1 MDNNMIF
8 TRNTLVDATHVD
20 RWGRMRPASLLEVM
34 QETAGDHAALLGVG
48 REQLD
53 PRGLFW
59 AIVRQTIEI
68 HRLPGIGE
76 TVLAETWPG
85 PPSRTAY
92 PRYMVGRTPQGE
104 ELFRA
109 VALWLLMD
117 VNTRAMVL
125 PSGSGIQ
132 VPGLLRGGELANP
145 MGIAPRVY
153 DNQELRR
160 VRYSELD
167 CNGHLS
173 NTKYLN
179 WMEDLLPTQWHRD
192 HALSKV
198 HICYLNE
205 ARADQEIALSWV
217 LEDEALA
224 LEGRRDTGET
234 TNRVFALQALYRQTR
249 AGASV

>member
-8 TRNTLVDATHVD
+8 TRKTLVDATHVD

-53 PRGLFW
+53 PGGCSGPSSARPLRFT
-59 AIVRQTIEI
+59 VCRES
-68 HRLPGIGE
+68 GE

-145 MGIAPRVY
+145 MGIAPGSTTTRSSAGCVT
-153 DNQELRR
+153 R
-160 VRYSELD
+160 SWIATGT
-167 CNGHLS
+167 C
-173 NTKYLN
+173 
-179 WMEDLLPTQWHRD
+179 PTP
-192 HALSKV
+192 S
-198 HICYLNE
+198 I
-205 ARADQEIALSWV
+205 S
-217 LEDEALA
+217 
-224 LEGRRDTGET
+224 TGWRT
-234 TNRVFALQALYRQTR
+234 CCPPSGTGITR
-249 AGASV
+249 CPRSTSAT

>member
-1 MDNNMIF
+1 MPGASGAASWRTPWALPPGSTT
-8 TRNTLVDATHVD
+8 TRSPP
-20 RWGRMRPASLLEVM
+20 G
-34 QETAGDHAALLGVG
+34 ALL
-48 REQLD
+48 
-53 PRGLFW
+53 
-59 AIVRQTIEI
+59 
-68 HRLPGIGE
+68 
-76 TVLAETWPG
+76 
-85 PPSRTAY
+85 
-92 PRYMVGRTPQGE
+92 
-104 ELFRA
+104 
-109 VALWLLMD
+109 
-117 VNTRAMVL
+117 
-125 PSGSGIQ
+125 
-132 VPGLLRGGELANP
+132 
-145 MGIAPRVY
+145 
-153 DNQELRR
+153 
-160 VRYSELD
+160 ELD

-249 AGASV
+249 AGAGV

>member
-1 MDNNMIF
+1 MDSNMVF
-8 TRNTLVDATHVD
+8 TRKTLVDATHVD

-48 REQLD
+48 RDRLD

-59 AIVRQTIEI
+59 AIVRQTVEI
-68 HRLPGIGE
+68 RRLPGIGE

-92 PRYMVGRTPQGE
+92 PRYMVGRTSQGE

-153 DNQELRR
+153 DNRELRR
-160 VRYSELD
+160 VRYSEPVSYTHLD
-167 CNGHLS
+167 VY
-173 NTKYLN
+173 K
-179 WMEDLLPTQWHRD
+179 R
-192 HALSKV
+192 
-198 HICYLNE
+198 
-205 ARADQEIALSWV
+205 
-217 LEDEALA
+217 
-224 LEGRRDTGET
+224 
-234 TNRVFALQALYRQTR
+234 QALC
-249 AGASV
+249 

>member
-1 MDNNMIF
+1 MDSNLIF
-8 TRNTLVDATHVD
+8 TRKTLVDATHVD
-20 RWGRMRPASLLEVM
+20 RWGRLRPASLLEIM

-48 REQLD
+48 RNLLD

-59 AIVRQTIEI
+59 AIVRQTVEI
-68 HRLPGIGE
+68 RRLPGIGE
-76 TVLAETWPG
+76 TVVAETWPG

-117 VNTRAMVL
+117 VNTRAMV
-125 PSGSGIQ
+125 
-132 VPGLLRGGELANP
+132 PGLLRGGELANP
-145 MGIAPRVY
+145 VGIAPRHY

-192 HALSKV
+192 HVLSKV

-217 LEDEALA
+217 LEDGAMA
-224 LEGRRDTGET
+224 LEGRRETGET
-234 TNRVFALQALYRQTR
+234 ANRVFALQALYRE
-249 AGASV
+249 G

>member
-1 MDNNMIF
+1 MDSNLIF
-8 TRNTLVDATHVD
+8 TRKTLVDATHVD
-20 RWGRMRPASLLEVM
+20 RWGRLRPASLLEIM

-48 REQLD
+48 RNLLD

-59 AIVRQTIEI
+59 AIVRQTVEI
-68 HRLPGIGE
+68 RRLPGIGE
-76 TVLAETWPG
+76 TVVAETWPG

-145 MGIAPRVY
+145 VGIAPRTTTTRSSAGCAIQSWTATVT
-153 DNQELRR
+153 
-160 VRYSELD
+160 
-167 CNGHLS
+167 CPTP
-173 NTKYLN
+173 NTSTG
-179 WMEDLLPTQWHRD
+179 WR
-192 HALSKV
+192 
-198 HICYLNE
+198 IC
-205 ARADQEIALSWV
+205 SPPS
-217 LEDEALA
+217 
-224 LEGRRDTGET
+224 GTGIMCSPRST
-234 TNRVFALQALYRQTR
+234 
-249 AGASV
+249 SVT

>member
-8 TRNTLVDATHVD
+8 TRKTLVDATHVD

-145 MGIAPRVY
+145 MGIAPGSTTTRSSAGCVT
-153 DNQELRR
+153 R
-160 VRYSELD
+160 SWIATGT
-167 CNGHLS
+167 C
-173 NTKYLN
+173 
-179 WMEDLLPTQWHRD
+179 PTP
-192 HALSKV
+192 S
-198 HICYLNE
+198 I
-205 ARADQEIALSWV
+205 S
-217 LEDEALA
+217 
-224 LEGRRDTGET
+224 TGWRT
-234 TNRVFALQALYRQTR
+234 CCPPSGTGITR
-249 AGASV
+249 CPRSTSAT